1 MMLTVILWAFA
12 FPLIKFSLLE
22 LSPINLTIT
31 RFCIVCSIYLVI
43 LILLPNRFT
52 PLRKEDVPRV
62 FLMGFTG
69 LVLYHLGLNYGEQ
82 FISASVASLIIA
94 TIPVF
99 VVILA
104 AVFLKER
111 ITLPI
116 AIGVTISLLGVII
129 ISIMGTE
136 GASLE
141 VQYLSGAAA
150 ILLAAV
156 VGAVYTIAGKKMLQ
170 RYSPLSLTVY
180 AFLLGSLGLIPF
192 IRLSLFEELS
202 SLSYQG
208 ATAVIFLGIGPTVIA
223 YLLWFVALQ
232 ISNASKLSVYLYFI
246 PVLSTIISFYM
257 FQEQITLLFFLGGT
271 LVILGLYIVNT
282 KRNITSEPSENVQ

>member
-1 MMLTVILWAFA
+1 MMLTVVLWAFA
-12 FPLIKFSLLE
+12 FPLIKFSLIE

-31 RFCIVCSIYLVI
+31 RFCIVCFIYLGI
-43 LILLPNRFT
+43 LFAQPKRFT
-52 PLRKEDVPRV
+52 PLKKQDIPLI

-104 AVFLKER
+104 ALFLKER
-111 ITLPI
+111 ITHPI
-116 AIGVTISLLGVII
+116 AVGVIISLLGVIV
-129 ISIMGTE
+129 ISTMGTK

-141 VQYLSGAAA
+141 IQYLSGAAA
-150 ILLAAV
+150 ILLASI
-156 VGAVYTIAGKKMLQ
+156 VGAIYTIAGKKMLQ

-180 AFLLGSLGLIPF
+180 AFLLGSIGLIPF
-192 IRLSLFEELS
+192 IRTSLFEELS
-202 SLSYQG
+202 NLSFQG
-208 ATAVIFLGIGPTVIA
+208 ATAVLFLGIGPTVIA

-232 ISNASKLSVYLYFI
+232 ITNASKLSVYLYFI
-246 PVLSTIISFYM
+246 PVLSTIISFFM
-257 FQEQITLLFFLGGT
+257 FQEQITLMFFMGGT
-271 LVILGLYIVNT
+271 LVLLGLYIVNT
-282 KRNITSEPSENVQ
+282 KRRRLLNPQE